1 MIVFGGIFYYFYDK
15 TNRERWKFLPFL
27 LDIQGF
33 TGLFLTQWL
42 IFNRL
47 TDFPLSLR
55 KYGRQLR
62 SAGDEIFKRIQS
74 ECKITTV
81 LCLFSSFAVVIT
93 ALLHSPFVGDEATW
107 QYLVHLTQDCSY
119 NIKLLFYLWYEAVF
133 IFGAL
138 SLLPLFNISI
148 YNLAHV
154 KFQYQLLNAIIV
166 KLGNWKVHHIN
177 DVRYQERIA
186 KHLKICIK
194 MQLQIVKLCHVGEKF
209 AHYVINSMCLFGV
222 NILVYSMFF
231 IALEISPISNFRMY
245 MCVFDWIVIIHLF
258 CTYGQSLT
266 EETENIFSNLCKL
279 QWEHWNNQN
288 RRTLVIMLI
297 NAGTPY
303 NLTGEGFITVNYQLI
318 VKMWRLA
325 NAVVFLIGQNMK

>member
-1 MIVFGGIFYYFYDK
+1 
-15 TNRERWKFLPFL
+15 
-27 LDIQGF
+27 
-33 TGLFLTQWL
+33 
-42 IFNRL
+42 
-47 TDFPLSLR
+47 
-55 KYGRQLR
+55 
-62 SAGDEIFKRIQS
+62 
-74 ECKITTV
+74 
-81 LCLFSSFAVVIT
+81 
-93 ALLHSPFVGDEATW
+93 
-107 QYLVHLTQDCSY
+107 
-119 NIKLLFYLWYEAVF
+119 
-133 IFGAL
+133 
-138 SLLPLFNISI
+138 
-148 YNLAHV
+148 
-154 KFQYQLLNAIIV
+154 
-166 KLGNWKVHHIN
+166 
-177 DVRYQERIA
+177 
-186 KHLKICIK
+186 
-194 MQLQIVKLCHVGEKF
+194 
-209 AHYVINSMCLFGV
+209 MCLFGV